1 MSDDLLDDPDQP
13 ESNRP
18 EPDQPRHARQ
28 ELEGPEHDALEAE
41 AASAA
46 AASDTFE
53 QAGGV
58 GVELPIHG
66 EGEAAGDEE
75 SAKPAP
81 PATGKL
87 ERLQKILAQAGIAS
101 RRHAEELIT
110 QGRVQVNGKV
120 VTELGSKADP
130 THDHIR
136 VDGKLL
142 QGSERH
148 RYFMLNKPKGFVTT
162 VSDPE
167 GRPTIM
173 QFLAKM
179 RERLYP
185 VGRLDYMS
193 EGLLLVTNDGELA
206 NKLTRA
212 ASEVEKTYLVKVS
225 GQPSE
230 EDLERLRQGVPIDR
244 GKPGAG
250 RVPTAPAQIRRFQPG
265 KARNER
271 RGGGSRTGDNPWFE
285 VVLIEGRNRELRKMF
300 EEIGHHVEKIRRVG
314 YGPLVLDLEPGKFRE
329 LEPEEIEDLR
339 KAAEGKLRKPK
350 MRESRRTEFPAPA
363 DNRPERS
370 QWKQREDR
378 GGEGR
383 REFRSQSN
391 QRFRPEGE
399 RGRKPGQF
407 RSEKPFGE
415 RRPEKRFEQGRPE
428 KRFGERHSEKPF
440 GARRQGKPFADSRP
454 ERSPQRDREERAY
467 GAPSERRGRFGGG
480 QGRADRGGS
489 RGFGSRPPRAER
501 PPRGEHPLRREFGE
515 SREADG
521 GRPERRPFN
530 PDARRGTGR
539 PGSFQGRE
547 ERPGFERPS
556 RQERGGRDRVRDRG
570 QERGGRSHGDE
581 RGGRLGG
588 DRSRAEERG
597 KRYGNRPS
605 RPEGRS
611 SAPKA
616 GGFKRGP
623 HTGGHKR
630 GKPGGFG
637 GKSGSVRSGS
647 GRRPGSRPGGKPG
660 GGKRRP

>member
-1 MSDDLLDDPDQP
+1 MSDDLRDDPDQP
-13 ESNRP
+13 ESNLP
-18 EPDQPRHARQ
+18 EPDQPRHPRP
-28 ELEGPEHDALEAE
+28 ELEGPENDAMEAE

-58 GVELPIHG
+58 GIEASEHPEV
-66 EGEAAGDEE
+66 EAAGEE
-75 SAKPAP
+75 ETDKPAP
-81 PATGKL
+81 REAGKL

-110 QGRVQVNGKV
+110 QGRVQVNGQV

-130 THDHIR
+130 SHDHIR

-142 QGSERH
+142 LGSERH

-173 QFLAKM
+173 QFFAKM

-250 RVPTAPAQIRRFQPG
+250 RVHTAPAQILRFQPG
-265 KARNER
+265 KARSER

-339 KAAEGKLRKPK
+339 KAADGTLRKPK
-350 MRESRRTEFPAPA
+350 VRESRRRVLPAPA
-363 DNRPERS
+363 EHRPERS

-378 GGEGR
+378 G
-383 REFRSQSN
+383 REQRGGYRGQSSQ
-391 QRFRPEGE
+391 RLRPEGE
-399 RGRKPGQF
+399 GGRKPGQF

-428 KRFGERHSEKPF
+428 KRYGERHSEKPF
-440 GARRQGKPFADSRP
+440 GAKRQAKPFADRGP
-454 ERSPQRDREERAY
+454 ERPPRRDGEERAY
-467 GAPSERRGRFGGG
+467 GGSRERRGTFGGG

-489 RGFGSRPPRAER
+489 RSFGSRPPRAER
-501 PPRGEHPLRREFGE
+501 PPRGEHPPRREFGE
-515 SREADG
+515 SREAESA
-521 GRPERRPFN
+521 RPERRPFS

-539 PGSFQGRE
+539 SGSYQDRG
-547 ERPGFERPS
+547 ERPRFERPYS
-556 RQERGGRDRVRDRG
+556 
-570 QERGGRSHGDE
+570 QERGGRSHGAE
-581 RGGRLGG
+581 RGGRPGG
-588 DRSRAEERG
+588 EDRG
-597 KRYGNRPS
+597 KRYGDRPG

-611 SAPKA
+611 SASKA

-623 HTGGHKR
+623 NPGGNKR
-630 GKPGGFG
+630 GKPGSFG
-637 GKSGSVRSGS
+637 GKSGSVRSGG